1 MKTAGKPSTENLETA
16 VLDGDFSSPAFL
28 LELLR
33 AQQESNRL
41 QQEETRAQQ
50 EENRKLLARIDI
62 LQDQLAL
69 LLRLMHGSKSE
80 KRPITETLNGEQ
92 SLFADSELSAELLA
106 HKTEPAAQPEAPK
119 KSRKLKT
126 GRVTFSKDLA
136 VSQVIT
142 LKPDCDLTGARL
154 IGTEITTLLTYSPA
168 TYSLKEY
175 HREKYVF
182 PADGRIVIADM
193 PSLPIAKG
201 EADSTMLAHIAVS
214 KYVDHLPF
222 YRQTKM
228 LAREGIKIAESTLN
242 GWFDG
247 TCRLLEPLYEHLRKR
262 ILESH
267 YIQAD
272 ETVIPVQTSEKEG
285 STHKGYLWNFYSPP
299 QGLMCFIYDKGRGS
313 NVPSTFLKDF
323 SGALQTDGYAAYNAL
338 GNDPSGRIVHLA
350 CLTHIRRYFDRSLDN
365 DPDRA
370 NYALSEIGKLYAIE
384 KEATQAGMSVEE
396 RYALRQQKAVPVLGE
411 FKKWLDGNATYLL
424 PQSRIGEAF
433 VYTLKL
439 WDRLMNYTKNGLYQI
454 DNNPIENSIRPAA
467 LGRRNW
473 MFAGSHN
480 GAQRSAMMY
489 SFFGVC
495 KLHGVN
501 PEAWLTD
508 VLNRLPDHSILKLDE
523 LLPNNWKPTTQK

>member
-1 MKTAGKPSTENLETA
+1 VKTAAKNIGKSSSENPGTS
-16 VLDGDFSSPAFL
+16 VSGGDLSSPAFL

-33 AQQESNRL
+33 I
-41 QQEETRAQQ
+41 QQEETRAQK
-50 EENRKLLARIDI
+50 EENRKLLARIDK
-62 LQDQLAL
+62 LQDQLSL
-69 LLRLMHGSKSE
+69 LIRLLHGSKSE
-80 KRPITETLNGEQ
+80 KRQLTQVLDGEQ
-92 SLFADSELSAELLA
+92 SLFADDELTVDMLA
-106 HKTEPAAQPEAPK
+106 HKQEPIRQPEPPK
-119 KSRKLKT
+119 KSRELKT

-142 LKPDCDLTGARL
+142 LKPDCDLAGAKL
-154 IGTEITTLLTYSPA
+154 IGTEITTLLMYSPGA
-168 TYSLKEY
+168 YSLKEY
-175 HREKYVF
+175 HREKYLF
-182 PADGRIVIADM
+182 PTDGRIVIAEM
-193 PSLPIAKG
+193 PGLPIPKG
-201 EADSTMLAHIAVS
+201 EADATMLAHVTVS

-222 YRQTKM
+222 YRQTKIM
-228 LAREGIKIAESTLN
+228 AREGINIAESTLN

-247 TCRLLEPLYEHLRKR
+247 TCRLLEPLYNHLRKR

-272 ETVIPVQTSEKEG
+272 ETVIPVQTKEKEG

-299 QGLMCFIYDKGRGS
+299 EGLMCFIYDKGRGS

-323 SGALQTDGYAAYNAL
+323 SGALQTDGYTAYNAL
-338 GNDPSGRIVHLA
+338 TNEHSDRIVHLA

-384 KEATQAGMSVEE
+384 KEASQAGMNIEE
-396 RYALRQQKAVPVLGE
+396 RHALRQEKAVPVLGE

-439 WDRLMNYTKNGLYQI
+439 WDRLMNYTTSGLYLI

-523 LLPNNWKPTTQK
+523 LLPNNWKPATQK